1 MKKVYYYIGSN
12 NETHKLEKTKIEQIL
27 ATHFE
32 EFTAFEILDYW
43 KGLKEKTLK
52 IKAIT
57 ELADSQLAS
66 IDKELKIKLKQEN
79 VLMDIV
85 HSNCAF
91 IQ

>member
-12 NETHKLEKTKIEQIL
+12 NETHKLEKTKIEQTL

-32 EFTAFEILDYW
+32 GFTAFEVIGYW

-52 IKAIT
+52 IEVIT
-57 ELADSQLAS
+57 ELADSQLAN
-66 IDKELKIKLKQEN
+66 IGKELKIKLKQES
-79 VLMDIV
+79 VLMEIV